1 MEELVETSQYIDLSA
16 SGPNDLPLDHQEYYD
31 DIANLDIPEDQ
42 KRELLETI
50 WSIMRL
56 FVEFGYSYDVGGR
69 AVVEIFNR
77 AARGDD
83 SNGA

>member
-1 MEELVETSQYIDLSA
+1 MEELVETRQYIDISA
-16 SGPNDLPLDHQEYYD
+16 CGPNDLLLDHAEYYD
-31 DIANLDIPEDQ
+31 DLANLDIPEDQ

-83 SNGA
+83 GNGA

>member
-1 MEELVETSQYIDLSA
+1 METVTNTPPYAVQA
-16 SGPNDLPLDHQEYYD
+16 SDTPGDLPFRLEDYASDLCDLE
-31 DIANLDIPEDQ
+31 ISEDQ

-56 FVEFGYSYDVGGR
+56 FAEFGYSYDVGGR
-69 AVVEIFNR
+69 AVIEIFNR

-83 SNGA
+83 GSGA

>member
-1 MEELVETSQYIDLSA
+1 MNDLTGIQQGGHIS
-16 SGPNDLPLDHQEYYD
+16 SSSPNDLVLDHSIYSD
-31 DIANLDIPEDQ
+31 DLSGFDISESQ
-42 KRELLETI
+42 KKELLETL

-56 FVEFGYSYDVGGR
+56 FVEFGYSVDVGGQ

-83 SNGA
+83 SCGG